1 MSRVRTLAR
10 ISMPTSLRR
19 SDLSD
24 AMGFVRE
31 AAEAEDSEGFRRHLM
46 EGLPRLVPSSMIS
59 YNDISADGAPLL
71 LLDPPDAMTPER
83 VSDFLRLA
91 DQNPLIA
98 HYMRTAD
105 PRPMKISDLIDRRAF
120 RRTELYRTVYRPMG
134 VEYQM
139 AFTLPSAP
147 GAIVGVALNR
157 DRADFTERDRRV
169 LELVRPHL
177 AQARRDAATRETARL
192 LSTVLERA
200 LGDEGRAA
208 LAVGPD
214 GGVAFASGGA
224 FALLERYLPPPPSPG
239 LVPEAVAEWRRP
251 ERDRGLMPSSDMVV
265 DGPAGRLLA
274 RLLPAPE
281 RTGYDVILL
290 EEHRVGHEPAA
301 LAALGLSARQA
312 EVLSL
317 VARGRTNAEIAALLH
332 LSPRTVQ
339 KHLEHVYDRLG
350 VRSRA
355 AATAR
360 AVAAARSP
368 FH

>member
-1 MSRVRTLAR
+1 
-10 ISMPTSLRR
+10 MPPTLRR
-19 SDLSD
+19 SELSD
-24 AMGFVRE
+24 ALGFVRA
-31 AAEAEDSEGFRRHLM
+31 AAEAEDSEAFRRHLLD
-46 EGLPRLVPSSMIS
+46 GLPRLVPSSMVS
-59 YNDISADGAPLL
+59 YNDMSPGRAPLL
-71 LLDPPDAMTPER
+71 LLDPPDAMTAER
-83 VSDFLRLA
+83 VTDFLRLA
-91 DQNPLIA
+91 GQNPLIA

-105 PRPMKISDLIDRRAF
+105 PRPMKISDLMDRRAF

-139 AFTLPSAP
+139 AFALPAAP

-157 DRADFTERDRRV
+157 DRSDFTERDRAV

-177 AQARRDAATRETARL
+177 GQARRDAAARETVRL
-192 LSTVLERA
+192 LSAIIERT

-214 GGVAFASGGA
+214 GGIAFASGEA
-224 FALLERYLPPPPSPG
+224 LALLGRYLSPPPSPG
-239 LVPEAVAEWRRP
+239 VVPEAIAAWRRP
-251 ERDRGLMPSSDMVV
+251 ERDRGRAPSGDLVV

-274 RLLPAPE
+274 RLLRAPD
-281 RTGYDVILL
+281 GAGHDVILL
-290 EEHRVGHEPAA
+290 EEHRVGHELAA

-317 VARGRTNAEIAALLH
+317 VARGSTNAQIAALLH

-355 AATAR
+355 AATAL
-360 AVAAARSP
+360 AVDAVRRP
-368 FH
+368 R